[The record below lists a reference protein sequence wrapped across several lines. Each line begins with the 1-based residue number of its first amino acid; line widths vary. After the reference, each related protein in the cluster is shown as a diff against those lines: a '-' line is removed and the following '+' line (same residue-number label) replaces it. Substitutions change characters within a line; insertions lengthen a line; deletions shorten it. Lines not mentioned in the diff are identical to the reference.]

1 MECKYYDLKGSLA
14 AAERINRYIM
24 ECKLI
29 CGQNC
34 IKKRF

>member
-24 ECKLI
+24 ECKLSDLYESPY
-29 CGQNC
+29 
-34 IKKRF
+34 K